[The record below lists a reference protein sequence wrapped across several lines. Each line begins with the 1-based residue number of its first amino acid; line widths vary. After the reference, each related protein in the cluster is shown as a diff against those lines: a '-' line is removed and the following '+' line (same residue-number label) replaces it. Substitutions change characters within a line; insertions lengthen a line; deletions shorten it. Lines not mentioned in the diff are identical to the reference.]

1 MAGNL
6 NDLLQAA
13 EQLTTEI
20 EDSSELPRVKRNL
33 KQLVEAGQ
41 QLYSKTNR
49 ETSQQEHL
57 KASILLGS
65 KGIDLPSIS
74 NKLEALSNI
83 GSSGFESIEPLRV
96 TDIAGFLRNER
107 ENAILSL
114 IEETRQET
122 LNNGDRL
129 HWESLASEWESDKQR
144 ILNALLVGGSDLADI
159 TSGMKPEIQT
169 RVHDPVSP
177 TSLDATE
184 MKYAKKI
191 EEYNVLVSSGSVKP
205 SLVHKFLSIYPE
217 EEDQEIC
224 VLWSMVSAMMFPSTK
239 LVPRAEMSKAI
250 VSKAKRYLES
260 AFKKFMTITVFSN
273 LRKAELGGTPSTLNT
288 VRSYLNVRLP
298 DSPGLEDG
306 LVDGVPIWPLIYF
319 CLRCGDLEAAI
330 KAATSAGHGLGEMT
344 KLLSEASN
352 SSDRRLSPQSENIV
366 RLSYRRSLRQSTD
379 PYKRA
384 VYCMLGACDHS
395 DEHAEIATS
404 LDDYLWI
411 KLSMIREDEAD
422 SGLTLSQFQILMV
435 EEYGESHFS
444 AFDQPLLYF
453 QVLFLTGQFES
464 AIEFLFRVDRLRAH
478 SVHIALSMFENN
490 QLLLPSNIQAPL
502 LSRES
507 SDKKPIKRLNLAR
520 CIILF
525 VRKFEFSDPK
535 EALHYFYFLRSMKG
549 AKGDNLFTSCVSELV
564 LKSLEFDRLLGVINS
579 DGSRSTGLI
588 DKFSQHIDTQK
599 IIENVASDS
608 EHKGMFEDSVKLY
621 DLAKKH
627 EKVIE
632 LLNKLLSQ
640 VVSQSPVAE
649 SRRDRLQRK
658 AVDIAK
664 RYRANGHT
672 ASRETIA
679 TFFLLLDLM
688 TFFDLYHM
696 KKYDDAIDAVL
707 NIKVVPLNQS
717 DIDFMVS
724 NFRLTSDEVR
734 RNLPDLLL
742 AVMNILFSQYKQ
754 TKSKG
759 RGNEGGRERNL
770 ETLRNRA
777 KSLITFAGIIPYRM
791 PGDTNAR
798 LVQMEVLMN

>member
-191 EEYNVLVSSGSVKP
+191 EEYNALVSSGSVKP

-435 EEYGESHFS
+435 EEYGESHFLRLTS
-444 AFDQPLLYF
+444 HFFTSKSYFLL
-453 QVLFLTGQFES
+453 VSFES

-608 EHKGMFEDSVKLY
+608 EHKRD
-621 DLAKKH
+621 
-627 EKVIE
+627 
-632 LLNKLLSQ
+632 
-640 VVSQSPVAE
+640 SPVAE

-770 ETLRNRA
+770 ETLRNRVQNPS
-777 KSLITFAGIIPYRM
+777 SLLLALFLIEC
-791 PGDTNAR
+791 
-798 LVQMEVLMN
+798 LVIQMHVWFKWRF